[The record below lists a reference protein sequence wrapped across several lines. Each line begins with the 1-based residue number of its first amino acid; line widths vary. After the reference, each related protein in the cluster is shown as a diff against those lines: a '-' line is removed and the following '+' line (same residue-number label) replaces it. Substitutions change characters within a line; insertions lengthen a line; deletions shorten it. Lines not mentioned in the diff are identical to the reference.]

1 MNRFILLTFAL
12 LGLTFYQMS
21 DGSDFQPPARPVV
34 VETALEP
41 AAAPVEVAAVTPA
54 PTEVTLSAT
63 LPQVAVAT
71 SETAQDGTDTTL
83 APRQVSATI
92 RNAFTDVLEDT
103 QSELA
108 SVETVSAESVASD
121 EALED
126 TNVQQLVVP
135 SLILDIRSVTGNSV
149 NMRAGPGTD
158 FDVVDRLNRG
168 SEVEVLQ
175 DPGTGWLELR
185 AVESGVTGWI
195 ADWLVSAS

>member
-21 DGSDFQPPARPVV
+21 GGSEFQPPARPVI

-41 AAAPVEVAAVTPA
+41 AAAPVEVATVTPA
-54 PTEVTLSAT
+54 STEVSLSTT
-63 LPQVAVAT
+63 LPQVAVAAT
-71 SETAQDGTDTTL
+71 DAAQDDTTL

-92 RNAFTDVLEDT
+92 RDAVTEALEDT
-103 QSELA
+103 AQELA
-108 SVETVSAESVASD
+108 SVETVSAESTASE
-121 EALED
+121 EALAD
-126 TNVQQLVVP
+126 TTEQRLVVP
-135 SLILDIRSVTGNSV
+135 SLISDIRSVTGNSV

-185 AVESGVTGWI
+185 AVDSGVTGWI